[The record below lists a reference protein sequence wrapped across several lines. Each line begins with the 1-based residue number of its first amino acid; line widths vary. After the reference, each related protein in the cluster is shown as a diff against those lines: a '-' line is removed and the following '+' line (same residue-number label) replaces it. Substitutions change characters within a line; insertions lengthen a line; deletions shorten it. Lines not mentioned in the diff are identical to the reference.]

1 MTTRRRR
8 NEDDE
13 DNNRESS
20 PSSTLLD
27 PALLRNRSPASSS
40 KPPAFKATTSRSQ
53 KSYYTAD
60 DVSKH
65 DRENDCWVIV
75 HDRVYDVTTFVPK
88 HPGGNMIRVNAG
100 GECTAL
106 FESYH
111 PLKARAVLEKFYIGD
126 VVEEETTTK
135 SERMKAPKYR
145 EIGEEDEF
153 HFECKRAAE
162 KYFKENKLDPREHP
176 EMWAKSFA
184 ILSGIVL
191 FHYLSFFSAN
201 VAFFPLACVFAVL
214 HGVCKAE
221 VGVSIQHDAN
231 HGAYSK
237 NRKVLHAMQLT
248 LDIVG
253 ASSFMWKQ
261 QHVVGHHAFTNVE
274 SIDPDIRCDEKN
286 DVRRVNYMQPHAFFH
301 RAQHVYLAFLYG
313 LLSFKSC
320 FFDDFSA
327 RKNNKIGWVTV
338 PKFQRREF
346 LEFWGS
352 KAIWAFYYLYL
363 PFKYSPHNDSYA
375 KLFALWTLTEFTTG
389 WLLAFMFQVA
399 HVTPDVEFFK
409 VDEKTGVISSNKS
422 WAEAQLSSSADFAH
436 GSKFWT
442 HFSGGLNYQVIHHL
456 FPGVCHVHYPQLA
469 PLVMDVCKKRGLEYI
484 VYPTFWAALRAHFR
498 HLKMVGRGA
507 FKVPSL
513 HTVG

>member
-1 MTTRRRR
+1 
-8 NEDDE
+8 
-13 DNNRESS
+13 
-20 PSSTLLD
+20 
-27 PALLRNRSPASSS
+27 
-40 KPPAFKATTSRSQ
+40 
-53 KSYYTAD
+53 
-60 DVSKH
+60 
-65 DRENDCWVIV
+65 V
-75 HDRVYDVTTFVPK
+75 HDRVYDVTKFVPK
-88 HPGGNMIRVNAG
+88 HPGGNMIHVNAG

-126 VVEEETTTK
+126 VVVAEEEEEEKKRSGSEGDATATKTTTTTTTK
-135 SERMKAPKYR
+135 KSEMKAPKYR
-145 EIGEEDEF
+145 ANGEQDEF
-153 HFECKRAAE
+153 HYECKQAAE

-176 EMWAKSFA
+176 EMWVKSAA
-184 ILSGIVL
+184 ILTGVVL

-231 HGAYSK
+231 HGAYSNNK
-237 NRKVLHAMQLT
+237 KVMHAMQLT
-248 LDIVG
+248 LDVVG

-274 SIDPDIRCDEKN
+274 DIDPDIRCDEKN

-301 RAQHVYLAFLYG
+301 RAQHVYLALAYG

-327 RKNNKIGWVTV
+327 RKKNKIGWVTV
-338 PKFQRREF
+338 PKFERREF
-346 LEFWGS
+346 FEFWGS
-352 KAIWAFYYLYL
+352 KAAWAFYYLYL
-363 PFKYSPHNDSYA
+363 PFKHSVHNDSYA

-409 VDEKTGVISSNKS
+409 VDEKTGVITSNKS
-422 WAEAQLSSSADFAH
+422 WAEAQLASSADFAH

-469 PLVMDVCKKRGLEYI
+469 PLVMDVCRKRGLEYV
-484 VYPTFWAALRAHFR
+484 VYPTFSAALRAHFR
-498 HLKMVGRGA
+498 HLKMVGKGA

-513 HTVG
+513 ATVG

>member
-1 MTTRRRR
+1 M
-8 NEDDE
+8 
-13 DNNRESS
+13 
-20 PSSTLLD
+20 
-27 PALLRNRSPASSS
+27 
-40 KPPAFKATTSRSQ
+40 
-53 KSYYTAD
+53 
-60 DVSKH
+60 
-65 DRENDCWVIV
+65 
-75 HDRVYDVTTFVPK
+75 HDRVYDVTKFVPR
-88 HPGGNMIRVNAG
+88 HPGGNMIHVNAG

-126 VVEEETTTK
+126 VVVAEEEEEEKKGRSGSEGDATTTTK
-135 SERMKAPKYR
+135 KSEMKAPKYR
-145 EIGEEDEF
+145 ANGEEDEF
-153 HFECKRAAE
+153 HYECKQAAE

-176 EMWAKSFA
+176 EMWVKSAA
-184 ILSGIVL
+184 ILTGVVL

-231 HGAYSK
+231 HGAYSNNK
-237 NRKVLHAMQLT
+237 KVMHAMQLT
-248 LDIVG
+248 LDVVG

-274 SIDPDIRCDEKN
+274 DIDPDIRCDEKN

-301 RAQHVYLAFLYG
+301 RAQHVYLALAYG

-338 PKFQRREF
+338 PKFERREF
-346 LEFWGS
+346 FEFWGS
-352 KAIWAFYYLYL
+352 KAAWAFYYLYL
-363 PFKYSPHNDSYA
+363 PFKYSVHNDSYA

-409 VDEKTGVISSNKS
+409 VDEKTGVITSNKS
-422 WAEAQLSSSADFAH
+422 WAEAQLASSADFAH

-469 PLVMDVCKKRGLEYI
+469 PLVMDVCKKRGLEYV
-484 VYPTFWAALRAHFR
+484 VYPTFSAALRAHFR
-498 HLKMVGRGA
+498 HLKMVGKGA

-513 HTVG
+513 ATVG